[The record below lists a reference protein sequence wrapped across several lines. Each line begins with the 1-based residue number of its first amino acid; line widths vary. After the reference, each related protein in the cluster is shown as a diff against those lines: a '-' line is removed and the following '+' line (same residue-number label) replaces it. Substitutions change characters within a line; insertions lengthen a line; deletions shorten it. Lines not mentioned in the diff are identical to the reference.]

1 MYFTVVDDK
10 DVNDVITVDDDV
22 KFPIEEFVNAKVD
35 VIDSA
40 SAIEVDVIEDN

>member
-10 DVNDVITVDDDV
+10 DVYNIITVDDDV
-22 KFPIEEFVNAKVD
+22 KFSIEEFGNVKVD

-40 SAIEVDVIEDN
+40 SVIEVDVIEDD